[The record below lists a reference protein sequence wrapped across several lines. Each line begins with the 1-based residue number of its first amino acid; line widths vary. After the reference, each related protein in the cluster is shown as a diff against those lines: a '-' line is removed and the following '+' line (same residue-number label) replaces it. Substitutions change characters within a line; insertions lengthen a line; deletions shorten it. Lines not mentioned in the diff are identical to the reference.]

1 MLNTQFNNFI
11 KKLPRFIPGFP
22 VILKTQSDIFQAE
35 KSGDLSF
42 GMLDAPDQPKLPV
55 KIRYIVSLL
64 YEHPDASSQNLFFSF
79 QEKTSHPF
87 SAERQAARK
96 DTWEKLNAVLQQL
109 KMMDEKSS
117 ALLKYMNSLDGK
129 QKNIDMLESQARIE
143 LINMVLHQW
152 NDTIHVDSKYLVCL
166 DVFMNAKKNVLKSI
180 FFPDRKKFAEAKKY
194 MELQVNGDPLLYHHA
209 WGIGITLWNGI
220 RKLHDE
226 MDKPEFKRMV
236 ENGNWSPASFLV
248 QHKIAPKSE
257 FRVTTRPTTL
267 GGVLSYQLGHGKFV
281 ILSSRD
287 AAKDANGLFL
297 GVCCASTFI
306 MDLLSLLVSNRM
318 GYAINLPP
326 LCPYKNTIQNPL
338 Y

>member
-1 MLNTQFNNFI
+1 MT
-11 KKLPRFIPGFP
+11 KKILLKYLPRIIPGFP

-42 GMLDAPDQPKLPV
+42 GMLDSPDQPQLPS

-64 YEHPDASSQNLFFSF
+64 YEHPDASGQNLFFSF

-96 DTWEKLNAVLQQL
+96 DTSEKLNNVLQQL
-109 KMMDEKSS
+109 KTMDKQSS
-117 ALLKYMNSLDGK
+117 ALLRYMNSIGEKK
-129 QKNIDMLESQARIE
+129 QNVGALEAKARIE
-143 LINMVLHQW
+143 LITMVLHQW
-152 NDTIHVDSKYLVCL
+152 NNSINIDAKYLACL
-166 DVFMNAKKNVLKSI
+166 DVFMDAKKNVLKTI
-180 FFPDRKKFAEAKKY
+180 FFPNRKKFMKAKKY
-194 MELQVNGDPLLYHHA
+194 MELQVNSDALLYHHA

-226 MDKPEFKRMV
+226 IHNPEFRHMIEKG
-236 ENGNWSPASFLV
+236 EWSPASFLV

-257 FRVTTRPTTL
+257 FRVTTRSTTL
-267 GGVLSYQLGHGKFV
+267 GGVMPYVLDRGKFV

-287 AAKDANGLFL
+287 AAEDAKGLFL
-297 GVCCASTFI
+297 NVCCASNFI
-306 MDLLSLLVSNRM
+306 MELLSLLVSNEMRHTTHLS
-318 GYAINLPP
+318 I
-326 LCPYKNTIQNPL
+326 CPYKNTIQRPL